1 MMTAGIRDELIAKGK
16 CPQCESTKFKND
28 DLLPNINLRQ
38 AIDRFLEAQMTT
50 SGASDSFYKQHQLP
64 GMFKTTLKFVFR
76 FIPGAFFLQSIFYFI
91 FKKLVYTP

>member
-1 MMTAGIRDELIAKGK
+1 LQWELDSDNEFRDESGIRDELIAKGK

-50 SGASDSFYKQHQLP
+50 SGASDSFYRQQQLP
-64 GMFKTTLKFVFR
+64 G
-76 FIPGAFFLQSIFYFI
+76 
-91 FKKLVYTP
+91 KLS

>member
-1 MMTAGIRDELIAKGK
+1 MEWELDSYNEFRDESGIRDELIAKGK

-50 SGASDSFYKQHQLP
+50 SGASDSFYRQQQLP
-64 GMFKTTLKFVFR
+64 G
-76 FIPGAFFLQSIFYFI
+76 
-91 FKKLVYTP
+91 KLS

>member
-1 MMTAGIRDELIAKGK
+1 MLIFMMSPGIRDELIAKGK

-50 SGASDSFYKQHQLP
+50 SGASDSFYRQQQLP
-64 GMFKTTLKFVFR
+64 GKFR
-76 FIPGAFFLQSIFYFI
+76 
-91 FKKLVYTP
+91 